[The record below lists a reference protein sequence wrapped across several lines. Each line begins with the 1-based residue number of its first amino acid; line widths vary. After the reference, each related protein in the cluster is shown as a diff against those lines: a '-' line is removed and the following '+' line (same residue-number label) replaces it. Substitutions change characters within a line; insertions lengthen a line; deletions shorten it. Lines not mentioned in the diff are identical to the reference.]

1 MATLKIVIRN
11 RIKANGK
18 TPILYRVTIANK
30 KQLYYKSG
38 YEVEPKLF
46 DKENGLLKTRYPG
59 SQPRNLTL
67 IETLKRFD
75 LFLGTNPNPSQHEVN
90 SFFDKEDKVPFHKLM
105 EQELKSESY
114 ADGTIKQR
122 KTGISNFRDFSNT
135 IAIQEIT
142 PAVLFQFIEFL
153 RKKGISAPSIKNNLK
168 YPKKLLTKYY
178 QLGKIKTN
186 PGVGISVKDET
197 KREDKIKYL
206 ESSDVQKIKDL
217 ILNDEIEITYRRAA
231 LFFSIACETG
241 QAFVDL
247 KETTNKIIKSGII
260 PSELN
265 GARSKSGTITS
276 IPLTQQAIKLYNT
289 LLNPKNGLNSPIG
302 SYDKYNKALKVV
314 QAYCN
319 ITQNLTTHMARHT
332 CACTLLEND
341 VPIEIVS
348 AFLGHR
354 DLRTT
359 QVYAKIKNK
368 KLKQAI
374 SDFDLR
380 RN

>member
-1 MATLKIVIRN
+1 MATIRIVIRN
-11 RIKANGK
+11 RVKADGK

-30 KQLYYKSG
+30 KQLYFKTG
-38 YEVEPKLF
+38 YDIEPKKF
-46 DKENGLLKTRYPG
+46 DKDNGLLKTRYVG
-59 SQPRNLTL
+59 SQPRNKNLL
-67 IETLKRFD
+67 ETLERFD
-75 LFLGTNPNPSQHEVN
+75 IFLGKNPFPTEQDVN
-90 SFFDKEDKVPFHKLM
+90 TFFNRTDKIPFYRLM
-105 EQELKSESY
+105 EQELLTENY
-114 ADGTIKQR
+114 AKGTIKQR
-122 KTGISNFRDFSNT
+122 NTGITNFKAFSDC
-135 IAIQEIT
+135 ISIQEIT
-142 PAVLFQFIEFL
+142 PAILYQFIDFL

-178 QLGKIKTN
+178 QLGKISSN
-186 PGVGISVKDET
+186 PGIGISVKDET

-206 ESSDVQKIKDL
+206 ESSEVQKINDL
-217 ILNDEIEITYRRAA
+217 IFDKDVELIYRRSA
-231 LFFSIACETG
+231 LLFSIACETG

-247 KETTNKIIKSGII
+247 KESTNKIIETGII

-276 IPLTQQAIKLYNT
+276 IPLTKQAIKLYKC
-289 LLNPKNGLNSPIG
+289 LLDPENDFRTPIG
-302 SYDKYNKALKVV
+302 SYDKYNKSLKVV
-314 QAYCN
+314 QAYCK
-319 ITQNLTTHMARHT
+319 IPENLTSHMARHT
-332 CACTLLEND
+332 CACILLEND

-374 SDFDLR
+374 ADYDLR
-380 RN
+380 RS